1 MKIRWWIVGIV
12 AAAAGSML
20 LFKHL
25 VDSKKT
31 FLNFVGNTTEKS
43 LEKFPVNVFE
53 TEYDDA
59 DFIA

>member
-20 LFKHL
+20 LIRHL
-25 VDSKKT
+25 VDNKKT

-43 LEKFPVNVFE
+43 LDKFPGNVLE
-53 TEYDDA
+53 SEYDDA